1 MKISRS
7 LFNQIFHLSI
17 KFIGT
22 CIIIFSVTILVL
34 DFKLGNQMVLKGLN
48 KNLGSL
54 AEYGAIAAGSL
65 WLFRNIWLYLNKRE
79 ITVAKYTKELYI
91 LLRQYHTFIGYAVFS
106 VATCHGIYFL
116 MVGSSHMI
124 RIYSGIFTLIG
135 LVFVAIAGILL
146 HKLKE
151 KKKYITYRKAHQ
163 IVAILFGIGLLI
175 HLAV

>member
-1 MKISRS
+1 MKMSRS

-17 KFIGT
+17 KIIGS
-22 CIIIFSVTILVL
+22 CIIAFSVTMLVL
-34 DFKLGNQMVLKGLN
+34 DFMVGDRIVLKGLN
-48 KNLGSL
+48 KNLGSF

-65 WLFRNIWLYLNKRE
+65 WLFRNIWLYFHKRK
-79 ITVAKYTKELYI
+79 ITVAKYTKELYM
-91 LLRQYHTFIGYAVFS
+91 LLKQYHTFIGYAVFS

-135 LVFVAIAGILL
+135 LVLVAIAGILL
-146 HKLKE
+146 HKLKN

-163 IVAILFGIGLLI
+163 IVSILFGIGLLI

>member
-1 MKISRS
+1 MSRG

-17 KFIGT
+17 KIIGS
-22 CIIIFSVTILVL
+22 CIIAFSVTMLVL
-34 DFKLGNQMVLKGLN
+34 DFMVGDRIVLKGLN

-65 WLFRNIWLYLNKRE
+65 WLFRNIWLYFHKRK
-79 ITVAKYTKELYI
+79 ITVVKYTKELYM
-91 LLRQYHTFIGYAVFS
+91 LLKQYHTFIGYAVFS

-116 MVGSSHMI
+116 VVGSNHMI

-135 LVFVAIAGILL
+135 LVLVAIAGILL
-146 HKLKE
+146 HKLKD